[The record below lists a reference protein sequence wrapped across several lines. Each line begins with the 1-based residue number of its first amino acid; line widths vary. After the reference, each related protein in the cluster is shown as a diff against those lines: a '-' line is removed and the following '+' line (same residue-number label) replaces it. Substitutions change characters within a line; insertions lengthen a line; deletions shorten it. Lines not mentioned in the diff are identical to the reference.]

1 MLPTLVSV
9 WLVQQPQHPN
19 RIFRLQ
25 TTRFGGF
32 FVDFIYNSVILVKY
46 IMQVS
51 KITEVTIFES
61 PDGGRTVY
69 ARKPG
74 HTHRE
79 LHYQDP
85 NLQQELKELES
96 QKRWVD
102 IFQARRH
109 NVELDH
115 LCEQVEILYEL
126 GRPQP

>member
-1 MLPTLVSV
+1 ME
-9 WLVQQPQHPN
+9 
-19 RIFRLQ
+19 
-25 TTRFGGF
+25 
-32 FVDFIYNSVILVKY
+32 
-46 IMQVS
+46 VS

-74 HTHRE
+74 TTHRE

-85 NLQQELKELES
+85 ELQRELAELES

-102 IFQARRH
+102 IFQARRD
-109 NVELDH
+109 NAELDH